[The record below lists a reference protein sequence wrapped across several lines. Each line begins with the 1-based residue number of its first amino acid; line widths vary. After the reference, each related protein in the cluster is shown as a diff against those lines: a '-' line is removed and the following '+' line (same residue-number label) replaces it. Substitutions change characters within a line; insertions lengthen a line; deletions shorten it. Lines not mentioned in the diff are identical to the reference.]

1 VFFPLFMTAKALLSP
16 TAFGATGA
24 VLDET
29 GRVLLVRHRYMKGW
43 GLPGGGVARNEPPHL
58 AVMRELGEEV
68 GLSGGEATLFG
79 LYTRGA
85 GWVTNVVAFY
95 RITGATVAFTPNL
108 EISAVCFADPAD
120 PPPETVASARRR
132 LQELTGAVPPSPY
145 W

>member
-1 VFFPLFMTAKALLSP
+1 MFFPLLMTAKALLSP

-24 VLDET
+24 VFDDA

-43 GLPGGGVARNEPPHL
+43 ALPGGGVDRGEPPHL

-68 GLSGGEATLFG
+68 GLTGGEASLFG
-79 LYTRGA
+79 LYTRRA
-85 GWVTNVVAFY
+85 GWVTNVVALY
-95 RITGATVAFTPNL
+95 RVTGAAIAFRPNL
-108 EISAVCFADPAD
+108 EIRAVCFADPAD